1 MKGATAVKR
10 SYHTI
15 DKQGKVGERKLAEFL
30 VRNGQALLPMLELIE
45 QSRMAID
52 ELIDVM
58 GRASVEA
65 VLELSARQI
74 AGEPQQGKART
85 SEVGWH
91 GRQPGRVNLKERK
104 LQVQRPRLRKKGCG
118 AGGEVPVPAYE
129 AMRKDGAT
137 GQRMLEILL
146 DGVSTRRY
154 QRVIPEMAET
164 VGVSRSAVSR
174 EAIEASEAV
183 LKNLLERRYDELDLL
198 VIYIDGM
205 HFGEHCVLAA
215 IGVDSQGSKH
225 VLAVKEGASE
235 NAEATKDLLEQL
247 VRQGVD
253 PRRRRLFVIDGSKA
267 LRAAINAVFG
277 EQPIQRCRNHKLRNV
292 LGRLPRD
299 QQGQTG
305 SLMRASWRLGEKE
318 GMAKF
323 RQIASWLKHDY
334 PDAARSLLE
343 GLEECF
349 TINRLDV
356 PRSLHRCLATSNVI
370 DNPHSGVRSR
380 TRRVCRWRPGMAERW
395 SAAAFL
401 KGEQSYRKIMGYKD
415 LWALKAI
422 LDGSQPATRQ
432 AVA

>member
-1 MKGATAVKR
+1 MKR
-10 SYHTI
+10 NYHTI
-15 DKQGKVGERKLAEFL
+15 DKQGQTGERKLADFL
-30 VRNGQALLPMLELIE
+30 IRNGQALLPMMELIE

-65 VLELSARQI
+65 VLGLSARQV
-74 AGEPQQGKART
+74 AGEPQQGKVRG

-91 GRQPGRVNLKERK
+91 GTQPGRVNLKERK
-104 LQVQRPRLRKKGCG
+104 MRVQRPRLRKKGSG

-129 AMRKDGAT
+129 AMRKDATT

-146 DGVSTRRY
+146 HGVSTRSY
-154 QRVIPEMAET
+154 ERVIPEMAET

-174 EAIEASEAV
+174 EAIEASEAA
-183 LKNLLERRYDELDLL
+183 LKKLLERRFEDVDLL

-205 HFGEHCVLAA
+205 HFGDQCVLAA

-225 VLAVKEGASE
+225 VLALKEGASE
-235 NAEATKDLLEQL
+235 NAAACKDLLEQL
-247 VRQGVD
+247 VGQGVD
-253 PRRRRLFVIDGSKA
+253 PQRRRLFVIDGSKA
-267 LRAAINAVFG
+267 LRTAINAVFG

-299 QQGQTG
+299 QQAQTG
-305 SLMRASWRLGEKE
+305 SLMRAAWKLGEKE

-323 RQIASWLKHDY
+323 RQIASWLEQDY

-356 PRSLHRCLATSNVI
+356 PRSLHRCLATSNVV

-380 TRRVCRWRPGMAERW
+380 TRRVCRWRPGMPARW

-401 KGEQSYRKIMGYKD
+401 QNEKSFRKIMGYRD
-415 LWALKAI
+415 LWALRAI

>member
-1 MKGATAVKR
+1 MKGETAVKR

-30 VRNGQALLPMLELIE
+30 VRNGQALLPMIELIE

-65 VLELSARQI
+65 VLELSARQV

-104 LQVQRPRLRKKGCG
+104 LRVQRPRLRKKGYG
-118 AGGEVPVPAYE
+118 AGGEVAVPAYE
-129 AMRKDGAT
+129 AMRKDGTT

-174 EAIEASEAV
+174 EAIEASEAA
-183 LKNLLERRYDELDLL
+183 LKKLLERRFDEVDLL

-205 HFGEHCVLAA
+205 HFGEQCVLAA

-305 SLMRASWRLGEKE
+305 SLMRAAWKLGEKE

-323 RQIASWLKHDY
+323 RQIAAWLKHDY

-356 PRSLHRCLATSNVI
+356 PRSLHRCLATSNVV

-380 TRRVCRWRPGMAERW
+380 TRRVCRWRPAMAERW

-401 KGEQSYRKIMGYKD
+401 KGERSYRKIMGYKD

>member
-1 MKGATAVKR
+1 VER

-30 VRNGQALLPMLELIE
+30 VRNGQALLPMMELIE

-65 VLELSARQI
+65 VLELSARQV

-104 LQVQRPRLRKKGCG
+104 LRVQRPRLRKKGRG

-129 AMRKDGAT
+129 AMRQEATT

-154 QRVIPEMAET
+154 RRVIPEMAET

-174 EAIEASEAV
+174 EAIEASEAA
-183 LKNLLERRYDELDLL
+183 LKKLLERRFDEVDLL
-198 VIYIDGM
+198 VIYVDGM
-205 HFGEHCVLAA
+205 HFGDQCVLAA

-225 VLAVKEGASE
+225 VLALKEGATE
-235 NAEATKDLLEQL
+235 NAEATKDLLERL
-247 VRQGVD
+247 VAQGVD

-267 LRAAINAVFG
+267 LRTAINAVFG

-292 LGRLPRD
+292 LGRLPRE

-305 SLMRASWRLGEKE
+305 SLMRAAWKLGEKE

-323 RQIASWLKHDY
+323 RQIAAWLEHDY

-356 PRSLHRCLATSNVI
+356 PRSLHRCLATSNVV

-380 TRRVCRWRPGMAERW
+380 TRRVCRWRPGMAARW

-401 KGEQSYRKIMGYKD
+401 EGEKSYRRIMGHKD

>member
-1 MKGATAVKR
+1 VKR

-30 VRNGQALLPMLELIE
+30 VRNGQELLPMLELIE

-65 VLELSARQI
+65 VLQLSARQL
-74 AGEPQQGKART
+74 AGEPQQGKARAG
-85 SEVGWH
+85 EVGWH
-91 GRQPGRVNLKERK
+91 GTQPGRVNLKERK
-104 LQVQRPRLRKKGCG
+104 LRVQRPRLRKKGRG

-129 AMRKDGAT
+129 VMRQDAAT
-137 GQRMLEILL
+137 GQRMLEVLL
-146 DGVSTRRY
+146 NGVSTRRY
-154 QRVIPEMAET
+154 ERVIPEMAET

-174 EAIEASEAV
+174 EAIEASEAA
-183 LKNLLERRYDELDLL
+183 LQQLLERRFENVDLL

-205 HFGEHCVLAA
+205 HFGEQCVLAA

-225 VLAVKEGASE
+225 VLALKEGATE
-235 NAEATKDLLEQL
+235 NAEVCKDLLGQL
-247 VRQGVD
+247 VAQGVD
-253 PRRRRLFVIDGSKA
+253 PKRRRLFVIDGSKA
-267 LRAAINAVFG
+267 LRTAINAVFG
-277 EQPIQRCRNHKLRNV
+277 EAPVQRCRNHKLRNV

-305 SLMRASWRLGEKE
+305 SLMRAAWKLGEKE

-323 RQIASWLKHDY
+323 RQIAGWLEHDY

-343 GLEECF
+343 GLEDCF
-349 TINRLDV
+349 TINRLDI
-356 PRSLHRCLATSNVI
+356 PRSLHRCLATSNVV

-380 TRRVCRWRPGMAERW
+380 TRRVCRWRPGMPARW

-401 KGEQSYRKIMGYKD
+401 QNEKSFRKIMGYRD

>member
-1 MKGATAVKR
+1 MKR

-30 VRNGQALLPMLELIE
+30 VRNGEALLPMMELIE

-65 VLELSARQI
+65 VLQLSARQV
-74 AGEPQQGKART
+74 AGEPQQGKARAG
-85 SEVGWH
+85 EVGWH
-91 GRQPGRVNLKERK
+91 GSQPGRVNLQERK
-104 LQVQRPRLRKKGCG
+104 LRVQRPRLRKKGRG
-118 AGGEVPVPAYE
+118 AGREVLVPAYE
-129 AMRKDGAT
+129 AMRQDAAT
-137 GQRMLEILL
+137 GQRMLEVLL
-146 DGVSTRRY
+146 HGVSTRRY
-154 QRVIPEMAET
+154 ERVIPEMAET
-164 VGVSRSAVSR
+164 AGVSRSAVSR
-174 EAIEASEAV
+174 ETIEASEAV
-183 LKNLLERRYDELDLL
+183 LKQLLERRYEDVDLL

-205 HFGEHCVLAA
+205 HFGEQCVLAA

-225 VLAVKEGASE
+225 VLALKEGATE
-235 NAEATKDLLEQL
+235 NAEMCKDLLGQL
-247 VRQGVD
+247 VAQGVD
-253 PRRRRLFVIDGSKA
+253 PQRRRLFVIDGSKA
-267 LRAAINAVFG
+267 LRTAINAVFG
-277 EQPIQRCRNHKLRNV
+277 EAPVQRCRNHKLRNV
-292 LGRLPRD
+292 LGRLPRA

-305 SLMRASWRLGEKE
+305 SLMRAAWKLGEKE

-323 RQIASWLKHDY
+323 RQIAGWLEHDY
-334 PDAARSLLE
+334 PDAARSLME

-349 TINRLDV
+349 TINRLDI
-356 PRSLHRCLATSNVI
+356 PRSLHRCLATSNVV

-380 TRRVCRWRPGMAERW
+380 TRRVCRWRPGMPARW

-401 KGEQSYRKIMGYKD
+401 QNEKSFRKIMGYRD

>member
-1 MKGATAVKR
+1 MKR
-10 SYHTI
+10 SYHTVE
-15 DKQGKVGERKLAEFL
+15 KEGRAGERKLAEFL
-30 VRNGQALLPMLELIE
+30 VRNGQALLPMMELIE

-65 VLELSARQI
+65 ILGLSARQL
-74 AGEPQQGKART
+74 AGEPQQGKARADGI
-85 SEVGWH
+85 GWH
-91 GRQPGRVNLKERK
+91 GTQPGRVSLKERK
-104 LQVQRPRLRKKGCG
+104 LRVQRPRLRKKGG
-118 AGGEVPVPAYE
+118 GVGGEVAVPAYE
-129 AMRKDGAT
+129 AMRRDAAT
-137 GQRMLEILL
+137 GERMLEILL
-146 DGVSTRRY
+146 SGVSTRRY
-154 QRVIPEMAET
+154 QRVIPEMADT

-174 EAIEASEAV
+174 EAIEASEAA
-183 LKNLLERRYDELDLL
+183 LKKLAERRFEDVDLL

-205 HFGEHCVLAA
+205 HFGEQCVLAA
-215 IGVDSQGSKH
+215 IGVDSQGCKH
-225 VLAVKEGASE
+225 VLGLKEGATE
-235 NAEATKDLLEQL
+235 NAEAAKDLLERL
-247 VRQGVD
+247 VGQGVD
-253 PRRRRLFVIDGSKA
+253 PKRRRLFVIDGSKS
-267 LRAAINAVFG
+267 LRTAINAVFG
-277 EQPIQRCRNHKLRNV
+277 EHPIQRCRNHKLRNV

-305 SLMRASWRLGEKE
+305 SLMRAAWRLGEKE

-323 RQIASWLKHDY
+323 RQIANWLKNDY
-334 PDAARSLLE
+334 PDAAQSLLE

-356 PRSLHRCLATSNVI
+356 PRSLHRCLATSNVV

-380 TRRVCRWRPGMAERW
+380 TRRVCRWRPGMPARW

-401 KGEQSYRKIMGYKD
+401 ESEASYRKVMGHRD
-415 LWALKAI
+415 LWALRAI

>member
-1 MKGATAVKR
+1 VKR

-30 VRNGQALLPMLELIE
+30 VRNGQTLLPMIELIE

-65 VLELSARQI
+65 VLGLSARQV
-74 AGEPQQGKART
+74 AGEPQQGKARAG
-85 SEVGWH
+85 EVGRH
-91 GRQPGRVNLKERK
+91 GTQPGRVNLKERK
-104 LQVQRPRLRKKGCG
+104 LRVQRPRLRKKGRG

-129 AMRKDGAT
+129 AMRQEATT

-146 DGVSTRRY
+146 NGVSTRRY
-154 QRVIPEMAET
+154 ERVIPAMAET

-174 EAIEASEAV
+174 EAIEASEAE
-183 LKNLLERRYDELDLL
+183 LKRLLERRFDEVDLL
-198 VIYIDGM
+198 VIYLDGM
-205 HFGEHCVLAA
+205 HFGDQCVLAA

-225 VLAVKEGASE
+225 VLALKEGATE
-235 NAEATKDLLEQL
+235 NAEVCKDLLEQL
-247 VRQGVD
+247 VAQGVD
-253 PRRRRLFVIDGSKA
+253 PKRRRLFVIDGSKA
-267 LRAAINAVFG
+267 LRTAINAVFG
-277 EQPIQRCRNHKLRNV
+277 EHPVQRCRNHKLRNV

-305 SLMRASWRLGEKE
+305 SLMRAAWKLGEKQ

-323 RQIASWLKHDY
+323 RQIAGWLEHDH

-356 PRSLHRCLATSNVI
+356 PRSLHRCLATSNVV

-380 TRRVCRWRPGMAERW
+380 TRRVCRWRPGMPARW

-401 KGEQSYRKIMGYKD
+401 QSEKSYRKIMGYRD